1 MLYARDHFLKPGG
14 ALLPDR
20 AALWAAAGDAAAAGL
35 SFWDDVYGFSFPAVR
50 AAVSDAAAARPIV
63 APVRPSALL
72 SSSAVL
78 QDLDLMHVTTAD
90 LDFHSTVDLRV
101 TRAGSCACVVVW
113 FDVFFSERFCAEA
126 PAELSTAPERP
137 LTHWVQTALLLK
149 EAVEVAEGDT
159 LRCMVSMAQGQRHRS
174 LDVSLEVKHVRAG
187 GAVASQQI
195 SAYVMEVSSSDTG
208 AEKPL
213 S

>member
-113 FDVFFSERFCAEA
+113 FDVFFSER
-126 PAELSTAPERP
+126 P